1 MPQLSLHCRAPCA
14 LVYEPPSYTPLHPMS
29 RKIICALDF
38 ELTTRNSSA
47 FCVTVVARDH
57 MSHTCDQQSHIDII
71 DTFVRDFSEI
81 AWNDTPHVAPRPTAA
96 APRPL
101 WLTCNSADSLGILA
115 LF

>member
-1 MPQLSLHCRAPCA
+1 M
-14 LVYEPPSYTPLHPMS
+14 TP
-29 RKIICALDF
+29 DF
-38 ELTTRNSSA
+38 GVSARHSSA
-47 FCVTVVARDH
+47 FRVTVVARDH
-57 MSHTCDQQSHIDII
+57 MSHTYAHALQSATF